1 MQKRE
6 MPRVKLAVRVVAV
19 NLALT
24 GTALF
29 LLPFIAF
36 KFKYGR
42 FSLTHDEIKEVAS
55 GVEVRY
61 AHSKRGFK
69 EAVSDLDNN
78 NVYCNQPH
86 PVIGWINICASDQFW
101 GFSSVTQKEKSA
113 KTFRVLLVGGS
124 VANYIGNSGTLRKA
138 LENRLQELR
147 DERTLEVFNAALPGF
162 KQPQQLAVMN
172 ALIASGWMFD
182 AVINIS
188 GNNEIA
194 FVANHLFF
202 EGYNPLLPY
211 AHPERS
217 LMAAKMLYK
226 PQDECKGEDLFGWHP
241 FAQFIK
247 IRCYRETIGKM
258 KSFVHF
264 QPYLSAMRY
273 KDDIPRTQEEAI
285 ERALKI
291 WISSSRS
298 SYAVASINGIRY
310 LEVIQPSQ
318 YLEGS
323 KSFSREE
330 ELRVR
335 SDKSMRVVGK
345 GYSLVDTAD
354 FGLSPANILDARFI
368 FAETRQ
374 PVYNDNCCHL
384 NQEGERILA
393 HAIARKVVR

>member
-1 MQKRE
+1 
-6 MPRVKLAVRVVAV
+6 MPRFKIAARVVAV

-24 GTALF
+24 GAALF
-29 LLPFIAF
+29 LLPFVAF

-55 GVEVRY
+55 GVEVRH
-61 AHSKRGFK
+61 AHSDRGFK
-69 EAVSDLDNN
+69 EAISDLDNN
-78 NVYCNQPH
+78 KVYCNQPH
-86 PVIGWINICASDQFW
+86 PVIGWIDICASDQFW
-101 GFSSVTQKEKSA
+101 GFSNVTQKNKGA

-124 VANYIGNSGTLRKA
+124 VANYIGKSGTLKTA

-147 DERTLEVFNAALPGF
+147 DERDERTVEVFNAALPGF
-162 KQPQQLAVMN
+162 KQPQQLAVIN

-182 AVINIS
+182 GIINIS

-226 PQDECKGEDLFGWHP
+226 PQDECEDENMLRWHP

-273 KDDIPRTQEEAI
+273 KDDIPQSQEEAI
-285 ERALKI
+285 QRALRI

-323 KSFSREE
+323 KKFSHEE

-335 SDKSMRVVGK
+335 SDQSMKVVGR
-345 GYSLVDTAD
+345 GYSLVNTED
-354 FGLSPANILDARFI
+354 FGLSPINILDARFI

-374 PVYNDNCCHL
+374 QVYKDNCCHL
-384 NQEGERILA
+384 NQEGESILA
-393 HAIARKVVR
+393 HAIARKIIH